1 MGSLG
6 LVKENHS
13 WTVSIFLAPRRVL
26 IKVSVASLFRALLSC
41 PGEGTARCHHF
52 IDVVFEA
59 MEAGWHLKMVL
70 WTLVGTAA
78 GMTLDNNMRGLC
90 FLRSLGGFWWVLQ
103 MLTHCSLEQNFL
115 SQPQWATLRLRYREE
130 SRAEGTDFS
139 CQWAWNWDNSWLEPP
154 CPAL

>member
-13 WTVSIFLAPRRVL
+13 WTVSIFLAPRTVL
-26 IKVSVASLFRALLSC
+26 IKVSVSSLFRALLSC
-41 PGEGTARCHHF
+41 PGKGTARCHHF

-59 MEAGWHLKMVL
+59 MEASWHLKMVP

-78 GMTLDNNMRGLC
+78 AMALGNNMRGLC

-115 SQPQWATLRLRYREE
+115 SQPRWATLRLRYREE

-139 CQWAWNWDNSWLEPP
+139 CQWAWNWGNSWLEPP